1 MTWLITTTDVQRR
14 QLWQHLFGRDT
25 LPVLAPRPRWQ
36 WLPGRQFEAL
46 AYDLDVQALP
56 DGALARLAA
65 YVAERS
71 GWPYS
76 YAKAAVRGGWAILA
90 TNCQVEEKPV
100 SDAASA
106 DSSPASFV
114 QPGLFARQ
122 QVAYAS

>member
-1 MTWLITTTDVQRR
+1 MTWLITTTDTRRR

-25 LPVLAPRPRWQ
+25 LPVLHPRPRWQ
-36 WLPGRQFEAL
+36 WLPGHQAEVL

-71 GWPYS
+71 GWSYD
-76 YAKAAVRGGWAILA
+76 YAKAAVRGGWPIKAM
-90 TNCQVEEKPV
+90 NCCAVEEKPV
-100 SDAASA
+100 ADTASV
-106 DSSPASFV
+106 PAFV

-122 QVAYAS
+122 QAAYTPS

>member
-1 MTWLITTTDVQRR
+1 MTWLITTTDAQRR

-65 YVAERS
+65 YVAQRS
-71 GWPYS
+71 GWPYD
-76 YAKAAVRGGWAILA
+76 YAKAAVQGGWAITA
-90 TNCQVEEKPV
+90 TNCQLVTNEEPVE
-100 SDAASA
+100 SDIP
-106 DSSPASFV
+106 SPARFV
-114 QPGLFARQ
+114 QPSLLARKQ
-122 QVAYAS
+122 IYAS

>member
-14 QLWQHLFGRDT
+14 LLWQHLFGRDT
-25 LPVLAPRPRWQ
+25 LPVLHPRPRWQ
-36 WLPGRQFEAL
+36 HLVGRQNEVL

-71 GWPYS
+71 GWPYN
-76 YAKAAVRGGWAILA
+76 YAKAVVQGGWPITAV
-90 TNCQVEEKPV
+90 NCSTVEEKPV

-106 DSSPASFV
+106 DTSPAYFV
-114 QPGLFARQ
+114 QPDLFARQ
-122 QVAYAS
+122 QVTYV